1 MRTELATSLV
11 DLGTNACAI
20 ASYEAA
26 GFHSAYVMA
35 RNNLI
40 SIDEFVQDNGKMG
53 FGSTGPIRA
62 VLRRLLEFQLLVQVR
77 DGAGAW
83 LGLLTPAMLDAMFAR
98 IHALLDELRP
108 DAVALCDAFGFTDYA
123 LASTIGRADG
133 NVYEAIYNEARL
145 SPLNQTRTMVGWDHL
160 REIFDLEFL
169 KAGVG
174 QRWEPSA
181 KL

>member
-1 MRTELATSLV
+1 MQPPPSFGSGAAALE
-11 DLGTNACAI
+11 

-40 SIDEFVQDNGKMG
+40 AIGEFVQDSEKKAVSG
-53 FGSTGPIRA
+53 TGPIRA
-62 VLRRLLEFQLLVQVR
+62 ALLRLLEFQLLVQVR

-83 LGLLTPAMLDAMFAR
+83 LGLLTPAIVDAMFAR
-98 IHALLDELRP
+98 VNALLDELRP
-108 DAVALCDAFGFTDYA
+108 DAVTLCDAFGFTDYS
-123 LASTIGRADG
+123 LGSTIGRADG

-145 SPLNQTRTMVGWDHL
+145 SPLNQTRTMVGWDRL
-160 REIFDLEFL
+160 RDIFDLQFL
-169 KAGVG
+169 REGVG
-174 QRWEPSA
+174 QRWEPPA